1 MVDDLGRLWISYHL
15 SPTVA
20 DIVNVLAETLP
31 PQSLVNALYQH
42 REQLDTREGR
52 LAVMAWA
59 RAMNIGDPI

>member
-1 MVDDLGRLWISYHL
+1 MADDLGTLWISYHL

-31 PQSLVNALYQH
+31 PQSLVNTLYQH